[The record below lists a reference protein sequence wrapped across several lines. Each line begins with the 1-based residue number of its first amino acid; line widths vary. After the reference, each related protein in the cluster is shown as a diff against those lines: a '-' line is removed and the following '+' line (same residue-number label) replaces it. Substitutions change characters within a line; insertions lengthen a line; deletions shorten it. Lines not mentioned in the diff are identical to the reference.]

1 MIIRAGFDP
10 SDRQLAGALYWEA
23 FGAKLGRTLGPRYKA
38 LKFLDRVIR
47 RDHAISAYSN
57 EGQLLGLVGFKTIHG
72 ALVGGD
78 FSNMRA
84 IYGTFGAVWRAM
96 LLSMLERDI
105 ENQRFLT
112 DGIFVTADARG
123 QGVGQA
129 LLAAVESAA
138 ERRGYDTIRLDVI
151 DTNPRVKALYDRNGF
166 SSVDTQHLG
175 PLKHIFGFQ
184 SATTMVAATSRTGA

>member
-1 MIIRAGFDP
+1 
-10 SDRQLAGALYWEA
+10 
-23 FGAKLGRTLGPRYKA
+23 
-38 LKFLDRVIR
+38 
-47 RDHAISAYSN
+47 
-57 EGQLLGLVGFKTIHG
+57 
-72 ALVGGD
+72 
-78 FSNMRA
+78 MRA

-123 QGVGQA
+123 QGVDQA
-129 LLAAVESAA
+129 LLAAVKSAA

-151 DTNPRVKALYDRNGF
+151 DTNPRAKALYDRNGF

-184 SATTMVAATSRTGA
+184 SVTTMVAATSRTGA

>member
-1 MIIRAGFDP
+1 MIIRAGFDV

-23 FGAKLGRTLGPRYKA
+23 FGAKLGRTLGPRHKA
-38 LKFLDRVIR
+38 LQFLDRVIR
-47 RDHAISAYSN
+47 SDHAISAYSDD
-57 EGQLLGLVGFKTIHG
+57 GQLLGLVGFKTIQG

-78 FSNMRA
+78 FSDMRTV
-84 IYGTFGAVWRAM
+84 YGAFGAIWRAM

-105 ENQRFLT
+105 ENQRFLM

-129 LLAAVESAA
+129 LLAAVKSEA
-138 ERRGYDTIRLDVI
+138 ERRGYTSIRLDVI
-151 DTNPRVKALYDRNGF
+151 DTNPRAKALYERNGF

-184 SATTMVAATSRTGA
+184 SATTMVAATSGTGA